1 MPKRVK
7 AWYDRRWL
15 LPTIAIF
22 TLISAPFRE
31 DIRKAVPAGVGVMLE
46 DWFFDFLLTG
56 GMLGL
61 AVVLILKSDRAT
73 RACEDLRQQLQKDL
87 ADHRK
92 QLSADLAGNR
102 EQLQEDLSALVA
114 SNGAT
119 GRCPADSA
127 ATEESPSQRLCRAVR
142 PLDQRGVSQSRG
154 PAWRGS
160 CTPARPRVR
169 RTFPSREKPSGP
181 RQPTPAATATSGQPG
196 RRR

>member
-56 GMLGL
+56 GMIGL

-92 QLSADLAGNR
+92 QLSVDLAGNR
-102 EQLQEDLSALVA
+102 KQLQEDLSALVDTKLKPI
-114 SNGAT
+114 SDDIAT
-119 GRCPADSA
+119 LQSHVSAFGGRLDVLDSRITA
-127 ATEESPSQRLCRAVR
+127 LKDTVR
-142 PLDQRGVSQSRG
+142 P
-154 PAWRGS
+154 
-160 CTPARPRVR
+160 
-169 RTFPSREKPSGP
+169 
-181 RQPTPAATATSGQPG
+181 TSTT
-196 RRR
+196 